1 MWLVFMRA
9 VESLKI
15 CTSIRSFCPNHAKIF
30 MKKYRRVLSHDKEEW
45 YAKFEEKLTCGFKYS
60 MRNLANFHQTTQKSK
75 NFTLMGYF
83 CPKYMRIGLKKY
95 RGVTFHD
102 NEQWCKI
109 CINPDHVLS
118 KITWG
123 IGWTFIRALKV
134 WKIVYW
140 WTLFAKSIS
149 CFS

>member
-15 CTSIRSFCPNHAKIF
+15 CTSIRSFCPNHAKIY

-83 CPKYMRIGLKKY
+83 CPKYMRFELKNTKELSFMTLNNDAKLEY
-95 RGVTFHD
+95 TLTLCFQNWHKELGELSLQHP
-102 NEQWCKI
+102 KI
-109 CINPDHVLS
+109 
-118 KITWG
+118 
-123 IGWTFIRALKV
+123 
-134 WKIVYW
+134 WKIVHW
-140 WTLFAKSIS
+140 WALFVQST
-149 CFS
+149 